1 MGRVLSLI
9 SVCVLYVLFIYTPYL
24 RGLFFDT
31 DFYLIE
37 VILAV
42 LFIVNAVRI
51 FIKKPQ
57 QAMLPYLVVFLIPLT
72 YLLSLTNAATPS
84 GAFDNIFRWLAYSS
98 MFVMLV
104 WTKQADES
112 KKLEQVFS
120 IVFQLSGIWISF
132 FAIFGMWGWVEF
144 KDLMLAERLTGT
156 FQYANTFATV
166 ICAFWLYALVVLTK
180 KNLPIWSTILY
191 SLPLVAYGVGLLH
204 SYSRGS
210 LLVFPLAWFIG
221 LLLLKGKEQITYII
235 YSALSGA
242 ASFIVFRQITMQ
254 AGQGSVNPGMLSFF
268 VSTFVV
274 LMLILLIRAVL
285 DRKSFFTSFGD
296 KKFARFLLPGAVI
309 IIGVLLVLDIKNSG
323 LVYQQLPS
331 SLQERV
337 SDINR
342 ETASLLGRTNV
353 YQDAFKLSSEAPL
366 LGVGGEG
373 WKILYSKHQELP
385 YFNNEIHN
393 GYLEVLLSTGW
404 LGLIIFLLVFAFLVY
419 QVAQRIYKENE
430 KEEQVL
436 TIAVLPALA
445 MIFMHGFI
453 DFDFSYGTVWF
464 VAFWLLAIGV
474 PSVVS
479 FSSEQSSNNF
489 SSKVVVR
496 LILSFTAAFVL
507 VFGFYSLRFYLAQ
520 DTVADTQGEILVDE
534 AESILEKTVALNPY
548 QTDYQLNLANVYA
561 TKFRNEGNEEWK
573 LKSIERLRVAEALE
587 PQNAKV
593 LFYVGNVYVT
603 LNDWEKA
610 IQYYESAVE
619 RDPFNVEYIERIITL
634 ESQLAADFA
643 KLNDNEKALMLAKKS
658 LSYYESYLTKIKKFK
673 MKDIPDKRPLELANS
688 TYFFIGQS
696 YMILGH
702 YPQGIEILK
711 TVSDPQ
717 FTVDAQALLV
727 VVYEATRQNEKAAT
741 ITKALMTQ
749 RADFA
754 QRVVEYRGIVVQQP

>member
-1 MGRVLSLI
+1 MGRVISLI
-9 SVCVLYVLFIYTPYL
+9 SVITISLLFIYTPYL
-24 RGLFFDT
+24 RGLFFDS

-37 VILAV
+37 GILAV
-42 LFIVNAVRI
+42 LFLINVVGQIMRN
-51 FIKKPQ
+51 PQ
-57 QAMLPYLVVFLIPLT
+57 QAMLPYLVLFLIPLT

-98 MFVMLV
+98 MFIMLV
-104 WTKQADES
+104 WAKQAEES

-120 IVFQLSGIWISF
+120 TVFQLSGIWISF

-180 KNLPIWSTILY
+180 KNLPIWSTILF

-221 LLLLKGKEQITYII
+221 LLLLKGKEQIAYII

-254 AGQGSVNPGMLSFF
+254 AEQGSANPGMLSFF
-268 VSTFVV
+268 VSTVVV
-274 LMLILLIRAVL
+274 LVLVFLIRAVL
-285 DRKSFFTSFGD
+285 DRKSFFTNFGD

-309 IIGVLLVLDIKNSG
+309 IIGVLLVLDIKSGG

-337 SDINR
+337 TDINR

-353 YQDAFKLSSEAPL
+353 YQDAFKLSIEAPL

-373 WKILYSKHQELP
+373 WKILYPKQQELP
-385 YFNNEIHN
+385 YLNNEIHN

-419 QVAQRIYKENE
+419 QIALRIYKEKE
-430 KEEQVL
+430 QEEQIL
-436 TIAVLPALA
+436 TIAVFPALA

-464 VAFWLLAIGV
+464 IAFWLFAMGVPAFTVNVDNIVKLVPGAIGV
-474 PSVVS
+474 RV
-479 FSSEQSSNNF
+479 
-489 SSKVVVR
+489 
-496 LILSFTAAFVL
+496 ILSLSAVFVL
-507 VFGFYSLRFYLAQ
+507 VFGVYSFRFHLAEQ
-520 DTVADTQGEILVDE
+520 ALPKAEEQISIDE
-534 AESILEKTVALNPY
+534 AQQMLERAASLNPY
-548 QTDYQLNLANVYA
+548 QVDYQVNLANVYA
-561 TKFRNEGNEEWK
+561 AKYKNEEKEDWK
-573 LKSIERLRVAEALE
+573 TKAIERLQAAEALE
-587 PQNAKV
+587 PNSSKV
-593 LFYVGNVYVT
+593 LFNVGNGYLA

-610 IQYYESAVE
+610 LEYFDIAMEN
-619 RDPFNVEYIERIITL
+619 DPFNIQLIESTMRVEA
-634 ESQLAADFA
+634 QLAAQFA
-643 KLNDNEKALMLAKKS
+643 QLKEKQTADKLAKKAIG
-658 LSYYESYLTKIKKFK
+658 LYEGYVARIEPFK
-673 MKDIPDKRPLELANS
+673 AKEIPDKRPLELENG
-688 TYFFIGQS
+688 TYLFVGQS
-696 YMILGH
+696 YMILGQH
-702 YPQGIEILK
+702 SQGIEKLM

-717 FTVDAQALLV
+717 LSVDANALLV
-727 VVYEATRQNEKAAT
+727 VAYEVTGQNKEAAT
-741 ITKALMTQ
+741 ITKTMMTKQ
-749 RADFA
+749 TDFA
-754 QRVVEYRGIVVQQP
+754 QRVVGYRGILD

>member
-1 MGRVLSLI
+1 MGRVISLI
-9 SVCVLYVLFIYTPYL
+9 SVIAISVLFIYTPYL
-24 RGLFFDT
+24 RGLFFDS

-37 VILAV
+37 GILAV
-42 LFIVNAVRI
+42 LFLINVVGQIGKNPR
-51 FIKKPQ
+51 
-57 QAMLPYLVVFLIPLT
+57 QAILPYLIVFLIPLT

-98 MFVMLV
+98 IFVMLV
-104 WTKQADES
+104 WAKQSDES
-112 KKLEQVFS
+112 KKLEQGFS
-120 IVFQLSGIWISF
+120 TVFQLTGIWISF

-180 KNLPIWSTILY
+180 KNLPIWSTILF
-191 SLPLVAYGVGLLH
+191 SLPLVAHGVGLLH

-221 LLLLKGKEQITYII
+221 LLLLKGKGQIAYII

-254 AGQGSVNPGMLSFF
+254 AEQGSANPGMLSFF
-268 VSTFVV
+268 VATFVV
-274 LMLILLIRAVL
+274 LMLVFLIRAVL

-309 IIGVLLVLDIKNSG
+309 IIGVLLVLDIKSGG

-337 SDINR
+337 TDINR

-373 WKILYSKHQELP
+373 WKIIYPKHQELP
-385 YFNNEIHN
+385 YLNNEIHN

-419 QVAQRIYKENE
+419 QVALRIYKEKE
-430 KEEQVL
+430 QEEQIL
-436 TIAVLPALA
+436 TIAVFPALA

-464 VAFWLLAIGV
+464 VAFWLFAMGVPAFAVNADNIVKLIPGAIGV
-474 PSVVS
+474 RV
-479 FSSEQSSNNF
+479 
-489 SSKVVVR
+489 
-496 LILSFTAAFVL
+496 ILSLSAVFVL
-507 VFGFYSLRFYLAQ
+507 VFGVYSFRFYLAEQ
-520 DTVADTQGEILVDE
+520 ALPKAEEQISIDE
-534 AESILEKTVALNPY
+534 AQQMLERAASLNPY
-548 QTDYQLNLANVYA
+548 QVDYQVNLVNVYA
-561 TKFRNEGNEEWK
+561 ANYKNEEKEEWK
-573 LKSIERLRVAEALE
+573 TKAIERLQAAEALE
-587 PQNAKV
+587 PNNSKV
-593 LFYVGNVYVT
+593 LSNIGNGYLA

-610 IQYYESAVE
+610 LEYFDMAMKN
-619 RDPFNVEYIERIITL
+619 DPFNVQLIERTMRV
-634 ESQLAADFA
+634 EAQLAAQFA
-643 KLNDNEKALMLAKKS
+643 QLKEKETATVLAKRAIG
-658 LSYYESYLTKIKKFK
+658 LYEDYIARIEPFMAKE
-673 MKDIPDKRPLELANS
+673 IPDKRPLELENG
-688 TYFFIGQS
+688 TYFFVGQA
-696 YMILGH
+696 YLIVGD
-702 YPQGIEILK
+702 YPQGIEVLK
-711 TVSDPQ
+711 KVDDPNL
-717 FTVDAQALLV
+717 VIDAQALLV
-727 VVYEATRQNEKAAT
+727 VVYEVIGQTDQAIA
-741 ITKALMTQ
+741 ITKSLLPKHAK
-749 RADFA
+749 FA
-754 QRVVEYRGIVVQQP
+754 ETVVGYRGIIAL

>member
-9 SVCVLYVLFIYTPYL
+9 SVCVLCVLFIYTPYL

-254 AGQGSVNPGMLSFF
+254 VGQGSVNPGMLSFF

-296 KKFARFLLPGAVI
+296 KKFARFLFPGAII
-309 IIGVLLVLDIKNSG
+309 IIGVLLVLDIKSGG

-331 SLQERV
+331 SLQDRV

-373 WKILYSKHQELP
+373 WKILYPRHQELP

-404 LGLIIFLLVFAFLVY
+404 LGLIIFFLVFAFLVY
-419 QVAQRIYKENE
+419 QVSLRIYKENE

-479 FSSEQSSNNF
+479 FSGEQSSNNF

-520 DTVADTQGEILVDE
+520 DTVADTQGEMLVDE

-573 LKSIERLRVAEALE
+573 LKSIERLHVTEALE

-658 LSYYESYLTKIKKFK
+658 LSYYESYLTKIEKFK

-711 TVSDPQ
+711 TVSDPKL
-717 FTVDAQALLV
+717 TVDAQALLV
-727 VVYEATRQNEKAAT
+727 VAYEATRQNEKATT
-741 ITKALMTQ
+741 ITKALMMQ